1 MSQHRGGAEKLKEDA
16 EGASTD
22 IGARAGY
29 GQQAWNGGA
38 VAVATE
44 QSGKGGV
51 AAAAVVVVAENQE
64 ERDAN
69 ADMAMIAYCMQL
81 AAAEAEY
88 AELENKQLAVDTGS
102 AEEAVLVVESEET
115 SVAVDATA
123 VEETVAI
130 VEMPKE
136 RLAELEV
143 EGWDDVLG
151 AVEMARQSE
160 LAVIKWTADAEVNK
174 WMAAVEEAVEVTRGT
189 IKEKVEKIEAEDHK
203 VKFEFGSGAQVA

>member
-1 MSQHRGGAEKLKEDA
+1 MVEQYVADGCGSK
-16 EGASTD
+16 
-22 IGARAGY
+22 
-29 GQQAWNGGA
+29 GQQWWAKKHCW
-38 VAVATE
+38 VQWK
-44 QSGKGGV
+44 QST
-51 AAAAVVVVAENQE
+51 ENQE
-64 ERDAN
+64 ERDAD
-69 ADMAMIAYCMQL
+69 AEMEMVAYCMQL

-88 AELENKQLAVDTGS
+88 AELENKQLAVDS
-102 AEEAVLVVESEET
+102 AEEAVVESEET
-115 SVAVDATA
+115 SVEVDAAA
-123 VEETVAI
+123 VEETVAT

-174 WMAAVEEAVEVTRGT
+174 WMAAVEEAVEVTRDK
-189 IKEKVEKIEAEDHK
+189 IQEKVEKIEAEDHK

>member
-1 MSQHRGGAEKLKEDA
+1 MMAAGPKDSSGGPR
-16 EGASTD
+16 S
-22 IGARAGY
+22 IAGY
-29 GQQAWNGGA
+29 NGSSSQRIKR
-38 VAVATE
+38 T
-44 QSGKGGV
+44 
-51 AAAAVVVVAENQE
+51 

-69 ADMAMIAYCMQL
+69 ANMEMVAYCMQL

-88 AELENKQLAVDTGS
+88 AELENKQLAVDS
-102 AEEAVLVVESEET
+102 AEEAVVESEGTPVE
-115 SVAVDATA
+115 VDAAA
-123 VEETVAI
+123 VEETVAT

-174 WMAAVEEAVEVTRGT
+174 WMAAVEEAVEVTRDKIQEKVDKAEMG
-189 IKEKVEKIEAEDHK
+189 KEKVEKIEVEQQQMN
-203 VKFEFGSGAQVA
+203 FESENGAQVA